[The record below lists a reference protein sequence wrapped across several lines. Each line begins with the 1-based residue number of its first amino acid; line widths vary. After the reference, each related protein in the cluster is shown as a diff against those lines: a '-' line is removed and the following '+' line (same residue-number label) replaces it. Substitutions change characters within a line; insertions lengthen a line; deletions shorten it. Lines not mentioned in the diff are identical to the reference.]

1 MVEVIQAEGR
11 DKPDG
16 PLAIVSLEIRFAQP
30 LGHQGSYDGCGGKNE
45 EYDDCK
51 FRGCELL
58 INALPKAFLLH
69 CQSAFRWFLQY

>member
-1 MVEVIQAEGR
+1 MVKVIQAEGR

-16 PLAIVSLEIRFAQP
+16 PLTIVSLYLRFAEP
-30 LGHQGSYDGCGGKNE
+30 LGHQGSYDGRGGKNE

-51 FRGCELL
+51 LRRCELL

-69 CQSAFRWFLQY
+69 FQSAFRWFFVM